1 MTRPFF
7 NQDNPT
13 DEANHWLSLLL
24 HKAIRSIDEQ
34 LGQGYAKQNPQLI
47 GSYLQ
52 AGATL
57 MGTNELGSDISR
69 LGGSISEISMSLD
82 RISDNIPAFPV
93 ED

>member
-1 MTRPFF
+1 MNRPFF
-7 NQDNPT
+7 NPENPT
-13 DEANHWLSLLL
+13 EDANHWLSLLL

-47 GSYLQ
+47 GSYLE

-57 MGTNELGSDISR
+57 IGSNELGSDVSR
-69 LGGSISEISMSLD
+69 LGGSLSEISMSLD
-82 RISDNIPAFPV
+82 RISDNLPVPSV